1 MAEEGAGK
9 QPCVDTKAAFRLPG
23 QIQTA
28 DDKETGEKMNLYKI
42 MLVDDEEEVRKS
54 IIRKIDWADAGFE
67 VIGDAEN
74 GQDALEKIEQNEPD
88 VVLTDIRMPYM
99 DGLSMAEA
107 IRQQYPSIKIVI
119 FSGFD
124 EFEYA
129 KKAIKLNVI
138 EYILKPVNVEELT
151 AILKKI
157 KNNLD
162 EEIEQKRNVNLLRES
177 YIKNLPTIR
186 EHFLND
192 LIHGGM
198 DQQTISE
205 KLREYEIDIDHAVK
219 WLAAAIHLELDEKAE
234 RAVPL
239 HKERE
244 LIPISVQKLME
255 EKLEGQ
261 YRFTMFHSSF
271 ESILIAAVDEHNS
284 QTGLVALLGD
294 ICKETKKI
302 LEVTVTIGVGGSCSD
317 LSEIGVSF
325 HAALNALGY
334 RAVAGSGGV
343 ICIHDVEPV
352 YYEPLRFDSR
362 MESELIAAVKFG
374 PEEKIRAVIDEVVGK
389 MEEAKVHYRQYQ
401 AYILAVI
408 NALTQLTQRYDLRIN
423 DVFGVETDY
432 FDILNKV
439 EKTENIRQY
448 LSEVALKMNRAMDE
462 ERSNTTKNV
471 IREAKQYIR
480 DNYQDPDLSVEKICR
495 HLHMSPA
502 YFSTMFKKETGQAYI
517 AYLTDVRLS
526 RAVELLMTTEDKT
539 YIIAEKVGYPEQNYF
554 SYVFKKK
561 FGVSPTKYRSS
572 R

>member
-9 QPCVDTKAAFRLPG
+9 QPCADTKAAFRLPG

-374 PEEKIRAVIDEVVGK
+374 PEEKIRAAIDEVVGK

>member
-1 MAEEGAGK
+1 MGK
-9 QPCVDTKAAFRLPG
+9 V
-23 QIQTA
+23 
-28 DDKETGEKMNLYKI
+28 MNLYKI

-54 IIRKIDWADAGFE
+54 IIRTINWEDAGFE

-74 GQDALEKIEQNEPD
+74 GKDALEKIEQSEPD

-99 DGLSMAEA
+99 DGLTLAEA
-107 IRQQYPSIKIVI
+107 IRQTYPSIKIVI

-129 KKAIKLNVI
+129 KRAIKLNVI

-157 KNNLD
+157 KKNLD

-177 YIKNLPTIR
+177 YIRNLPTIR

-198 DQQTISE
+198 AQQDISE
-205 KLREYEIDIDHAVK
+205 KLKEYEVDIDHAVK
-219 WLAAAIHLELDEKAE
+219 WVAAAIHLEPDEKVDK
-234 RAVPL
+234 AVSL

-244 LIPISVQKLME
+244 LIPISVSNLIK

-271 ESILIAAVDEHNS
+271 ESILLAAIDEQNT
-284 QTGLVALLGD
+284 QTGLVALLSD

-302 LEVTVTIGVGGSCSD
+302 LEVSVTIGVGESSNSLTNIGSSVH
-317 LSEIGVSF
+317 S
-325 HAALNALGY
+325 ALNALGY
-334 RAVAGSGGV
+334 RAVTGSGGL
-343 ICIHDVEPV
+343 IYIHDVEPV
-352 YYEPLRFDSR
+352 NHGKLQFDGR
-362 MESELIAAVKFG
+362 TESELIAAVKFG
-374 PEEKIRAVIDEVVGK
+374 PEEKIRSVVADVVGK
-389 MEEAKVHYRQYQ
+389 MEDARVHYRQYQ

-408 NALTQLTQRYDLRIN
+408 NALTQLSQQYDLRIS
-423 DVFGVETDY
+423 DMFGVETDY
-432 FDILNKV
+432 FEILTKV
-439 EKTENIRQY
+439 EKMENLRQY
-448 LSEVALKMNRAMDE
+448 LTAVALKMNEAMEE

-471 IREAKQYIR
+471 IREAKRYILE
-480 DNYQDPDLSVEKICR
+480 NYQDPDLSVEKICR
-495 HLHMSPA
+495 HLHLSPA

-517 AYLTDVRLS
+517 AYLTDVRLN
-526 RAVELLMTTEDKT
+526 RAVELLMTTDDKT

-561 FGVSPTKYRSS
+561 FGVSPTKYRGV

>member
-1 MAEEGAGK
+1 
-9 QPCVDTKAAFRLPG
+9 
-23 QIQTA
+23 
-28 DDKETGEKMNLYKI
+28 MNLYKI

-54 IIRKIDWADAGFE
+54 IINKIAWADAGFE

-74 GQDALEKIEQNEPD
+74 GKDALEKIEQNEPD
-88 VVLTDIRMPYM
+88 VVLTDIKMPYM
-99 DGLSMAEA
+99 DGLTMAETL
-107 IRQQYPSIKIVI
+107 RQLYPSVKIVI

-151 AILKKI
+151 VILKKI
-157 KNNLD
+157 KKNLD
-162 EEIEQKRNVNLLRES
+162 EEIEQKRNVSLLRES
-177 YIKNLPTIR
+177 YIKNLPIIR

-192 LIHGGM
+192 LIHGGLSAE
-198 DQQTISE
+198 TISE
-205 KLREYEIDIDHAVK
+205 KLKEYDIDIDNAHK
-219 WLAAAIHLELDEKAE
+219 WVVAAIHLEPDENVDKALS
-234 RAVPL
+234 L

-244 LIPISVQKLME
+244 LIPISVRNLIE
-255 EKLEGQ
+255 EKLKEQ
-261 YRFTMFHSSF
+261 YRHTMFHSAF
-271 ESILIAAVDEHNS
+271 ESILIAAIDGHNT

-294 ICKETKKI
+294 ICKETRKI
-302 LEVTVTIGVGGSCSD
+302 LEVSVTIGVGESCGS
-317 LSEIGVSF
+317 LTEIGASF
-325 HAALNALGY
+325 HSALNALGY
-334 RAVAGSGGV
+334 RAVAGSGGL
-343 ICIHDVEPV
+343 IYIRDVEPCNHGK
-352 YYEPLRFDSR
+352 LQFDSR
-362 MESELIAAVKFG
+362 METELIAAVKFG
-374 PEEKIRAVIDEVVGK
+374 PDEKIHAVVGDVVGK

-408 NALTQLTQRYDLRIN
+408 NALTQLSQQYDLRIS
-423 DVFGVETDY
+423 DMFGVETDY
-432 FDILNKV
+432 FEILTKV

-448 LSEVALKMNRAMDE
+448 LTEAAFKMNRAMEE

-480 DNYQDPDLSVEKICR
+480 ENYRDPELSVEKICR

-502 YFSTMFKKETGQAYI
+502 YFSTVFKKETGQAYI
-517 AYLTDVRLS
+517 AYLTDVRLN

-561 FGVSPTKYRSS
+561 FGVSPTKFRGA

>member
-1 MAEEGAGK
+1 MGK
-9 QPCVDTKAAFRLPG
+9 T
-23 QIQTA
+23 
-28 DDKETGEKMNLYKI
+28 MNLYKI

-54 IIRKIDWADAGFE
+54 IIRKINWEDAGFE

-74 GQDALEKIEQNEPD
+74 GKDALEKIEQSEPD

-99 DGLSMAEA
+99 DGLALAEA
-107 IRQQYPSIKIVI
+107 IRQTYPSMKIVI

-157 KNNLD
+157 KKNLD

-177 YIKNLPTIR
+177 YIRNLPTIR

-198 DQQTISE
+198 AQSDISE
-205 KLREYEIDIDHAVK
+205 KLKEYDIDIDHAEK
-219 WLAAAIHLELDEKAE
+219 WVAAAVHLEPDEKVDK
-234 RAVPL
+234 AVSL

-244 LIPISVQKLME
+244 LIPISVSNLIE

-271 ESILIAAVDEHNS
+271 ESILIAAIDEQNT
-284 QTGLVALLGD
+284 QTGLVALLSD

-302 LEVTVTIGVGGSCSD
+302 LEVSVTIGVGESCGS
-317 LSEIGVSF
+317 LTNIGSSVHS
-325 HAALNALGY
+325 ALNALGY
-334 RAVAGSGGV
+334 RAVTGSGGL
-343 ICIHDVEPV
+343 IYIHDVEPANHGK
-352 YYEPLRFDSR
+352 LQFDSR
-362 MESELIAAVKFG
+362 TESELIAAVKFG
-374 PEEKIRAVIDEVVGK
+374 PEAKIRSVIADIVGK
-389 MEEAKVHYRQYQ
+389 MEDARVHYRQYQ
-401 AYILAVI
+401 AYVLAVI
-408 NALTQLTQRYDLRIN
+408 NALTQLSQQYDLRIS
-423 DVFGVETDY
+423 DMFGVETDY
-432 FDILNKV
+432 FEILTKV
-439 EKTENIRQY
+439 EKMENLRQY
-448 LSEVALKMNRAMDE
+448 LTGVALKLNEAMEE

-471 IREAKQYIR
+471 IREAKQYILE
-480 DNYQDPDLSVEKICR
+480 NYQDPDLSVEKICR
-495 HLHMSPA
+495 HLHLSPA

-517 AYLTDVRLS
+517 AYLTDVRLN
-526 RAVELLMTTEDKT
+526 RAVELLMTTDDKT

-561 FGVSPTKYRSS
+561 FGVSPTKYRGT